1 MPEIVLNYDYVLQ
14 INTTPDEETGT
25 YADVKKGFDN
35 IAEALNE
42 VDPAS
47 QEALDYLNR
56 IRERAGVRKYSF
68 GASDDEYIHVDAD
81 QDAVRK
87 VIRAERRVELCCE
100 GLRYNDLRRWKEA
113 EEKLNGPF
121 YGMNYSGSDAETFF
135 KLTAYQTRV
144 YNKSY
149 YWFPIHQ
156 TELDKNENL
165 VQNPYWE

>member
-1 MPEIVLNYDYVLQ
+1 ME
-14 INTTPDEETGT
+14 
-25 YADVKKGFDN
+25 
-35 IAEALNE
+35 
-42 VDPAS
+42 PAS
-47 QEALDYLNR
+47 QEALDYLNK

-68 GASDDEYIHVDAD
+68 GASDEEYIHVDAD

-87 VIRAERRVELCCE
+87 AIRAERRVELCCE

-113 EEKLNGPF
+113 EATLNGDF
-121 YGMNYSGSDAETFF
+121 YGMNYSGSTPETFF
-135 KLTAYQTRV
+135 VLTAYQTRV
-144 YNKSY
+144 YNKAY